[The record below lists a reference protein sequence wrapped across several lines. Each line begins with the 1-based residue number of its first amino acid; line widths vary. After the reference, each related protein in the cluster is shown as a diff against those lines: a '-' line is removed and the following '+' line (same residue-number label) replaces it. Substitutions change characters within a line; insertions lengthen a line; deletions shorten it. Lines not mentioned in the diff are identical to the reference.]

1 MCNFSFPGVADLK
14 MGDLYLIVNFFYV
27 FATLVEF
34 ALVSYRPPTREKWK
48 EARKK
53 KFASTFKGLTVRR
66 KVKTDVLKETPVHD
80 ARGSRLGQD
89 TAAEKGGSS
98 NEKFIIVFCNLS
110 IRFYFF
116 YF

>member
-89 TAAEKGGSS
+89 TAAEKGGSA
-98 NEKFIIVFCNLS
+98 NEKFIIVFCNLP